1 MSVIRA
7 SEFEDRRER
16 ARQAAQAAG
25 LRGLFVCSRGG
36 GTLDRYGDALY
47 LTNFYSPF
55 PYIPD
60 LPGQWS
66 ARAHSFF
73 LLPVDGNPLLVMD
86 MPSDGHISLPD
97 SCMLQTD
104 LVLEETL
111 SGMTRLGLDRGPV
124 GLVGGDVLPT
134 SSYRALAAALPNVQW
149 QDAQNILTRLR
160 SVKSPGEIAL
170 LRRSAEVG
178 SRTIE
183 AIMDAAHPGA
193 THGEIVAAGQA
204 VLNTAGG
211 ILYNAFMASGR
222 GGEAPEAYRASFPTW
237 SNPKPLEEGQWLRL
251 GISGV
256 VEGYVFDISRSRAIG
271 QASNR
276 QVALFEGAIE
286 VVEAGIEAI
295 RPGVTATEV
304 AAAGRAKQS
313 ALGFPL
319 KGVFSGL
326 GHGLGLGW
334 DAPWLAPG
342 DETPIEPGMVINVE
356 KTLSQDGFV
365 GDYEETVL
373 VTETGLE
380 RLTSA
385 QRRYW

>member
-1 MSVIRA
+1 
-7 SEFEDRRER
+7 
-16 ARQAAQAAG
+16 
-25 LRGLFVCSRGG
+25 LVCSRGG
-36 GTLDRYGDALY
+36 GTLDRYGDVLY

-73 LLPVDGNPLLVMD
+73 LLPVDHDPLLVMD
-86 MPSDGHISLPD
+86 MPGDGQVSLPD

-124 GLVGGDVLPT
+124 GLVGGDVLPAT
-134 SSYRALAAALPNVQW
+134 SYRALAAALPNVQW
-149 QDAQNILTRLR
+149 QDAQSILACLR

-170 LRRSAEVG
+170 LRRSADVG
-178 SRTIE
+178 SRTME

-193 THGEIVAAGQA
+193 THGEIVAAGQG

-211 ILYNAFMASGR
+211 ILYNSFMASGR
-222 GGEAPEAYRASFPTW
+222 GGEVPEAYRASFPTW

-276 QVALFEGAIE
+276 QIALFEGAIE

-295 RPGVTATEV
+295 RPGTTAAEV

-342 DETPIEPGMVINVE
+342 DETPIAPGMVINVE
-356 KTLSQDGFV
+356 KTLAQDGYV

>member
-1 MSVIRA
+1 
-7 SEFEDRRER
+7 
-16 ARQAAQAAG
+16 
-25 LRGLFVCSRGG
+25 
-36 GTLDRYGDALY
+36 
-47 LTNFYSPF
+47 
-55 PYIPD
+55 
-60 LPGQWS
+60 
-66 ARAHSFF
+66 
-73 LLPVDGNPLLVMD
+73 
-86 MPSDGHISLPD
+86 
-97 SCMLQTD
+97 
-104 LVLEETL
+104 
-111 SGMTRLGLDRGPV
+111 
-124 GLVGGDVLPT
+124 
-134 SSYRALAAALPNVQW
+134 
-149 QDAQNILTRLR
+149 
-160 SVKSPGEIAL
+160 
-170 LRRSAEVG
+170 
-178 SRTIE
+178 
-183 AIMDAAHPGA
+183 
-193 THGEIVAAGQA
+193 
-204 VLNTAGG
+204 
-211 ILYNAFMASGR
+211 
-222 GGEAPEAYRASFPTW
+222 
-237 SNPKPLEEGQWLRL
+237 LEEGQWLRL

-276 QVALFEGAIE
+276 QIALFEGAIE

-295 RPGVTATEV
+295 RPGTTAAEV

-342 DETPIEPGMVINVE
+342 DETPIAPGMVINVE
-356 KTLSQDGFV
+356 KTLAQDGYV